1 MDEPAVSSPAAGSL
15 VEVTVIYQIGP
26 VDLYVVF
33 IVTDLRN
40 QTGALKLGCQRNC
53 KVHLDFIGSFS
64 LSNGKLEVF
73 KFPLRTLNPFWLK
86 YFSFTVHY

>member
-15 VEVTVIYQIGP
+15 VKVRVIYQIGP

-40 QTGALKLGCQRNC
+40 QTGALKLGCRRNC
-53 KVHLDFIGSFS
+53 IFMVDNLTARSS
-64 LSNGKLEVF
+64 
-73 KFPLRTLNPFWLK
+73 
-86 YFSFTVHY
+86 